1 MPLSAARID
10 NAKPRDRNYRLT
22 DGRGLYLE
30 ISPRGGKWW
39 RFKYRFNG
47 KEKRIALGT
56 YPEVSLKKA
65 RDRREEARSMI
76 ADGVD
81 PAANRRALREA
92 RAEAAAN
99 SFEKIAR
106 EWHRLNESKWTSRH
120 ADRVLSRL
128 KNEVFPWIGSR
139 PVSEIE
145 APELLR
151 CLRRIEDRGAVYT
164 AHRVRS
170 LCSQVFR
177 YAIVTSRASRDPAAD
192 LIGALKPHKTKHYAT
207 ITDPRQIGALLR
219 AIDGYHGTFVVR
231 SALKL
236 APLVFM
242 RPGNLRSA
250 RWSEIDFQAAE
261 WRVPVERMKSD
272 RQHIVPL
279 SRQALAILRDLHP
292 KTSGEGDFVFPNR
305 DHRDSCMSEN
315 TINGALHRLGYSKED
330 LTGHGLRHMAST
342 MLHERGWASEA
353 IERQLAHVD
362 KNKTRA
368 TYNYAEYLPE
378 RREMMQAWAD
388 FLDELRDGA
397 AAMRQI

>member
-1 MPLSAARID
+1 MALSVARID
-10 NAKPRDRNYRLT
+10 NAKPQDRNYRLT

-30 ISPRGGKWW
+30 VSTSGGKWW

-47 KEKRIALGT
+47 KEKRISLGT

-106 EWHRLNESKWTSRH
+106 EWHRLNESKWTGRH

-128 KNEVFPWIGSR
+128 KNEVFPWLGLEPI
-139 PVSEIE
+139 SEIE
-145 APELLR
+145 APALLR

-192 LIGALKPHKTKHYAT
+192 LVGALKPHQTKHYAT
-207 ITDPRQIGALLR
+207 ITDPRQIGPLLR
-219 AIDGYHGTFVVR
+219 AIDGYQGTFVVR

-242 RPGNLRSA
+242 RPGNLRAA
-250 RWSEIDFQAAE
+250 RWSEIDFNARE
-261 WRVPVERMKSD
+261 WRVPVEGMKSD

-279 SRQALAILRDLHP
+279 SRQALGILKDLHP
-292 KTSGEGDFVFPNR
+292 KTSEEGDFVFPNR
-305 DHRDSCMSEN
+305 DRANAPISEN
-315 TINGALHRLGYSKED
+315 TLNAGLRRLGYSKED
-330 LTGHGLRHMAST
+330 LTSHGLRHMAST
-342 MLHERGWASEA
+342 LLHERGWTSEA

-368 TYNYAEYLPE
+368 TYNYAEYLAE
-378 RREMMQAWAD
+378 RRDMMQAWAD
-388 FLDELRDGA
+388 YLDELRE
-397 AAMRQI
+397 RR

>member
-1 MPLSAARID
+1 MADLTASQVRAAR
-10 NAKPRDRNYRLT
+10 AHEKQYKLFDR
-22 DGRGLYLE
+22 RGLYLLVH
-30 ISPRGGKWW
+30 PNGGKYW
-39 RFKYRFNG
+39 RFKYRFGG
-47 KEKRIALGT
+47 KEKVLALGT
-56 YPEVSLKKA
+56 YPEITLADA
-65 RDRREEARSMI
+65 RDRREDARRDV
-76 ADGVD
+76 AKGVD
-81 PAANRRALREA
+81 PGVQRKAYRESVAQGRRD
-92 RAEAAAN
+92 
-99 SFEKIAR
+99 SFEAIAR
-106 EWHRLNESKWTSRH
+106 EWHRRNQSKWTSRH
-120 ADRVLSRL
+120 ADRVLARL
-128 KNEVFPWIGSR
+128 KNEVFPWLGSE
-139 PVSEIE
+139 PISEIE
-145 APELLR
+145 APALLR
-151 CLRRIEDRGAVYT
+151 CLRRTEDRGAVYT

-192 LIGALKPHKTKHYAT
+192 LVGALKPHKTKHYAT

-250 RWSEIDFQAAE
+250 RWSEIDFQSAE

-362 KNKTRA
+362 QNKTRGV
-368 TYNYAEYLPE
+368 YNYAEYLDE
-378 RREMMQAWAD
+378 RRVMMQSWAD
-388 FLDELRDGA
+388 FLDELREDAGG
-397 AAMRQI
+397 